1 MSKQDSLLK
10 DFFKSNKHFIDLF
23 NAKFFEGKEVLK
35 PECCREINTVYQT
48 KNEKERTVDVSR
60 LYKDI
65 GVLSIFIIENQS
77 YVDYSMV
84 IRSLE
89 YMTEAYRNQMK
100 EKRRKLNKKDSLG
113 MVYLTVFYTGEK
125 QWDSAKRLSEL
136 VNVPKE
142 FKSSF
147 QDFEMNLIEING
159 ESSYDFSNKDVKDL
173 VNMTRCVYDQSI
185 HTQEKLLEFN
195 DSTREVRKIVGKI
208 TDTDWIVQ
216 DEESEEIEMCE
227 AERAWE
233 RKIEDR
239 GLERG
244 VEQGMKEGVE
254 QGQNEIIKTL
264 SKTMTVV
271 DIARALNKT
280 TSEIEH
286 ILKD

>member
-1 MSKQDSLLK
+1 MPKQDSLLK
-10 DFFKSNKHFIDLF
+10 DFFKSNEHFIDLF

-35 PECCREINTVYQT
+35 PECCREINPVYQT
-48 KNEKERTVDVSR
+48 KDEKERTVDVSR

-113 MVYLTVFYTGEK
+113 MVYLIVFYTGEK
-125 QWDSAKRLSEL
+125 QWDGAKRLSEL

-159 ESSYDFSNKDVKDL
+159 ESSYNFSNKDVKDL

-216 DEESEEIEMCE
+216 DEESEDIEMCE

-233 RKIEDR
+233 RKIESR

-244 VEQGMKEGVE
+244 VARGVE

-280 TSEIEH
+280 TAEIEN
-286 ILKD
+286 ILKN

>member
-10 DFFKSNKHFIDLF
+10 DFFKSNEHFIDLF

-60 LYKDI
+60 LYKDV

-113 MVYLTVFYTGEK
+113 MVYLIVFYTGEK
-125 QWDSAKRLSEL
+125 QWDGAKRLSEL

-159 ESSYDFSNKDVKDL
+159 ESSYNFSNKDVKDL

-216 DEESEEIEMCE
+216 NEESEEIEMCE

-239 GLERG
+239 GM
-244 VEQGMKEGVE
+244 QHGVE

-264 SKTMTVV
+264 SKTMSVV
-271 DIARALNKT
+271 DIAKALSKT
-280 TSEIEH
+280 TEEIET
-286 ILKD
+286 ILKS